1 MAVTEATQKDWED
14 FWESP
19 DDIPFY
25 TVEQWQADFDN
36 LFARVENGE
45 TIGITDGNLRA
56 VMVPIG
62 DELAQQI
69 HVDTE

>member
-1 MAVTEATQKDWED
+1 MTVTESTQNDWED
-14 FWESP
+14 FWEGP

-25 TVEQWQADFDN
+25 TVEQWQEDFDN

-62 DELAQQI
+62 DEIAQQI